1 MINFG
6 LKYFQRSA
14 QNIQKTKIFDFATS
28 FSGVPIGLE
37 LNFYVCKYDLN
48 LADTVV
54 LYHVKIQD
62 FDQSYKNS
70 YKFILSF

>member
-1 MINFG
+1 MP
-6 LKYFQRSA
+6 
-14 QNIQKTKIFDFATS
+14 KTSRRLRYLTLRRLFL
-28 FSGVPIGLE
+28 GVPIGLE

-70 YKFILSF
+70 YKFYL